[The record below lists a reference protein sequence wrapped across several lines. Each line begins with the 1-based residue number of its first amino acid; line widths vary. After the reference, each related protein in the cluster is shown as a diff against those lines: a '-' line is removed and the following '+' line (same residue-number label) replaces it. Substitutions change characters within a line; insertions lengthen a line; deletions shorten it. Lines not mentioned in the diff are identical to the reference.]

1 MSLLAAMIISPLN
14 CFFQV
19 SICLIK
25 NARKKEHRDCF
36 GLLTKV
42 GILSWQSY
50 SLGAKVAMGVL
61 ILDPPISFFIANLPE
76 HSSSPGSCPV
86 IYLIPKMLTQP
97 FYQVLLVHPWLL
109 PALSLFRGSQKPSC
123 SPQQHE
129 SRCQPPRVLQGQF
142 GPTLPYQWWPS

>member
-1 MSLLAAMIISPLN
+1 MAAMIISLLN

-25 NARKKEHRDCF
+25 NARKKERQDCF

-42 GILSWQSY
+42 GILSGQSY

-61 ILDPPISFFIANLPE
+61 ILDPPIGFLMANLPE

-86 IYLIPKMLTQP
+86 IYLIPKIFTVP
-97 FYQVLLVHPWLL
+97 FYQILLLHPWLL
-109 PALSLFRGSQKPSC
+109 PVSSLFRGFQKPSC
-123 SPQQHE
+123 S
-129 SRCQPPRVLQGQF
+129 SKR
-142 GPTLPYQWWPS
+142 